1 MATKKISTGS
11 GSAMSFD
18 LKKLEKVEQRVKLDI
33 EQSKYDGAR
42 IMVAHR
48 GETVFDLTV
57 GYAERDAKRLMSSD
71 AVFSVMSISKVM
83 TAIALLQCVERG
95 DLSLLSPV
103 AYIIP
108 EFAKRGKDKVTVGQV
123 LTHTA
128 GLGMAPVALPVDE
141 IGILAKSV
149 AAICEL
155 PLESTPGELV
165 SYSAMT
171 GFTILAE
178 IVRRLDAKKRDFR
191 KIMAD
196 DVLEPLGMLDASFGL
211 PDRLKK
217 RRVPVIVRDDDAP
230 ELNRKFLAA
239 RDQAVTPETEL
250 ASGGATFATAGDILK
265 LGEALRLGGALNGKR
280 VLSPAMVK
288 LMTTNQTGLKPNG
301 MMNSSRALHGMSP
314 FPAFLGLGV
323 FLRGEGLFPSHIAS
337 LASPGTFGGWGLG
350 SMGFWVDP
358 EREVTFVALTS
369 GVMER
374 IRNLIRFQV
383 IGDMVL
389 SSLVEN

>member
-1 MATKKISTGS
+1 MATKKTSAGS
-11 GSAMSFD
+11 GGAMGFD
-18 LKKLEKVEQRVKLDI
+18 LNKLSKVEQRVKKDI

-42 IMVAHR
+42 ILVARR
-48 GETVFDLTV
+48 GEKVLDLTI
-57 GYAERDAKRLMSSD
+57 GYAERETKRAMQPD

-95 DLSLLSPV
+95 DLSLLTPV
-103 AYIIP
+103 AQIIP
-108 EFAKRGKDKVTVGQV
+108 EFAKRGKDKVTVGQI

-128 GLGMAPVALPVDE
+128 GLGMAPVALPADE
-141 IGILAKSV
+141 IGVLAKSV

-178 IVRRLDAKKRDFR
+178 IVRRLDAKKRHFR

-196 DVLEPLGMLDASFGL
+196 DVLDPLGMKDASFGL
-211 PDRLKK
+211 PDRLRK

-239 RDQAVTPETEL
+239 RDQVVSAETEL
-250 ASGGATFATAGDILK
+250 ASGGATFATADDILK
-265 LGEALRLGGALNGKR
+265 LGEALRLGGALNGNR
-280 VLSPAMVK
+280 VLSPATVK

-301 MMNSSRALHGMSP
+301 MMNSSRALHSMAP
-314 FPAFLGLGV
+314 FPAFLGLGL

-337 LASPGTFGGWGLG
+337 LASPG
-350 SMGFWVDP
+350 
-358 EREVTFVALTS
+358 
-369 GVMER
+369 
-374 IRNLIRFQV
+374 
-383 IGDMVL
+383 
-389 SSLVEN
+389 

>member
-1 MATKKISTGS
+1 MATKKSSTGS
-11 GSAMSFD
+11 GSAISFD
-18 LKKLEKVEQRVKLDI
+18 LKKLVKVEQRVKLDI

-57 GYAERDAKRLMSSD
+57 GYAERDSKRLMQSD

-95 DLSLLSPV
+95 DLSLLTPV
-103 AYIIP
+103 AHIIP

-128 GLGMAPVALPVDE
+128 GLGMAPVALPIDE
-141 IGILAKSV
+141 IGVLAKSV

-196 DVLEPLGMLDASFGL
+196 DVLEPLGMQDASFGL

-265 LGEALRLGGALNGKR
+265 LGEALRLGGTLNGNR
-280 VLSPAMVK
+280 VLSSAMVR

-301 MMNSSRALHGMSP
+301 MMNSSRALHSMSP

-389 SSLVEN
+389 SSLIEN

>member
-171 GFTILAE
+171 GFMILAE

-265 LGEALRLGGALNGKR
+265 LGEALRLGGALNGNR